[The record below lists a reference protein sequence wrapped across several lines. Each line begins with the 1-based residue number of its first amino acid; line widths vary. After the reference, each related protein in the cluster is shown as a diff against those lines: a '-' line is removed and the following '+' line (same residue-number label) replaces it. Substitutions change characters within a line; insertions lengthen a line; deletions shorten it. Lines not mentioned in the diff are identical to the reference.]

1 MRKFKIIKGTTEYDL
16 MSFQHFFNVPDGLG
30 FDINFSFLR
39 SGESYI
45 ETESSQAQKTISGEI
60 VFSSYDKYT
69 EFINFIGDNEKLTL
83 GYMPEST
90 WHYIPV
96 KLASITKGELDAT
109 KHLICQVQFIAF
121 GTWYTLLNY
130 SGTSAQIQN
139 GAIPSPFRIEV
150 PGAMTTF
157 TWNIGGLTG
166 KWSGSVTS
174 GQKLV
179 IDSNPES
186 MEIAIYNGNT
196 FVSNEYGNCDFT
208 TERLFFVAPG
218 TQSMTLT
225 KSASVEVRKYAY
237 SV

>member
-1 MRKFKIIKGTTEYDL
+1 
-16 MSFQHFFNVPDGLG
+16 
-30 FDINFSFLR
+30 
-39 SGESYI
+39 
-45 ETESSQAQKTISGEI
+45 
-60 VFSSYDKYT
+60 
-69 EFINFIGDNEKLTL
+69 
-83 GYMPEST
+83 MPETAWS
-90 WHYIPV
+90 YIPV